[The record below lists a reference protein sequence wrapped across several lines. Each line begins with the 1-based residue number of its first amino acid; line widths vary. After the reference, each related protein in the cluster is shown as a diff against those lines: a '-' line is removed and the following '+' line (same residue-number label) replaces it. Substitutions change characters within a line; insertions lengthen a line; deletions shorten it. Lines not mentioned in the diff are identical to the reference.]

1 MYTFQPTTVDTSRSQ
16 PNRATAKPVP
26 AVWVVDDDDDDQTFI
41 ELAFGVMTPA
51 IDVLSLTDGTSLL
64 TRLSES
70 ENVPKLIILD
80 INMPGLSGFDT
91 LRQLR
96 SQLAYANIP
105 VVMMTTSA
113 SPADRDK
120 SLALGANQFV
130 TKPNTYTQ
138 LTQLTAGF
146 SRQWGLS

>member
-1 MYTFQPTTVDTSRSQ
+1 MYQPTDNDPDRI
-16 PNRATAKPVP
+16 RADRPRPDRVP
-26 AVWVVDDDDDDQTFI
+26 LVWVVDDDDDDQTFI
-41 ELAFGVMTPA
+41 EQAFGVTSPA
-51 IDVLSLTDGTSLL
+51 VDILSLTDGTSLL
-64 TRLSES
+64 ARLNES
-70 ENVPKLIILD
+70 ETAPRLIILD

-96 SQLAYANIP
+96 SQSAYANIP

-113 SPADRDK
+113 SPDDRDR

-146 SRQWGLS
+146 SRQWALS

>member
-1 MYTFQPTTVDTSRSQ
+1 MTTFQPIDIDR
-16 PNRATAKPVP
+16 PNPTPVP
-26 AVWVVDDDDDDQTFI
+26 TVWVVDDDDDDQTFI

-51 IDVLSLTDGTSLL
+51 VNVLPLADGASLL
-64 TRLSES
+64 TRLNES
-70 ENVPKLIILD
+70 ETVPRLIILD

-96 SQLAYANIP
+96 SQLAYAHIP

-113 SPADRDK
+113 SPDDRDK

-130 TKPNTYTQ
+130 TKPNTYSQ

-146 SRQWGLS
+146 SQQWGLS

>member
-1 MYTFQPTTVDTSRSQ
+1 MYQPTDSD
-16 PNRATAKPVP
+16 PNRIQADRPHRDRVP
-26 AVWVVDDDDDDQTFI
+26 LVWVVDDDDDDQTFI
-41 ELAFGVMTPA
+41 EQAFGVMTPA
-51 IDVLSLTDGTSLL
+51 VNVLPLTDGASLL
-64 TRLSES
+64 TRLNES
-70 ENVPKLIILD
+70 ETAPRLIILD

-96 SQLAYANIP
+96 SQSAYANIP
-105 VVMMTTSA
+105 VVMMTTSS
-113 SPADRDK
+113 SPDDRDR

-146 SRQWGLS
+146 SRQWALS

>member
-1 MYTFQPTTVDTSRSQ
+1 MYQPTDSDPDRIQANQ
-16 PNRATAKPVP
+16 PHPGRVP
-26 AVWVVDDDDDDQTFI
+26 LVWVVDDDDDDQTFI
-41 ELAFGVMTPA
+41 EQAFGVMTPA
-51 IDVLSLTDGTSLL
+51 VGVLPLTDGASLL
-64 TRLSES
+64 TRLHES
-70 ENVPKLIILD
+70 ETAPRLIIID

-91 LRQLR
+91 LQQLR
-96 SQLAYANIP
+96 SQSAYANIP

-113 SPADRDK
+113 SPDDRDR

-146 SRQWGLS
+146 SRQWALS

>member
-1 MYTFQPTTVDTSRSQ
+1 MTTFQPIDIDRTNPT
-16 PNRATAKPVP
+16 PVP
-26 AVWVVDDDDDDQTFI
+26 TVWVVDDDDDDQTFI

-51 IDVLSLTDGTSLL
+51 VNVLPLTDGASLL
-64 TRLSES
+64 TRLNES
-70 ENVPKLIILD
+70 ETVPRLIILD

-96 SQLAYANIP
+96 SQLAYAHIP

-113 SPADRDK
+113 SPDDRDK

-130 TKPNTYTQ
+130 TKPNTYSQ

-146 SRQWGLS
+146 SQQWGLS

>member
-1 MYTFQPTTVDTSRSQ
+1 
-16 PNRATAKPVP
+16 
-26 AVWVVDDDDDDQTFI
+26 VVDDDDDDQTFI

-51 IDVLSLTDGTSLL
+51 VNVLPLTDGASLL
-64 TRLSES
+64 TLLNES
-70 ENVPKLIILD
+70 ETVPRLIILD

-96 SQLAYANIP
+96 SQLAYAHIP

-113 SPADRDK
+113 SPDDRDK

-130 TKPNTYTQ
+130 TKPNTYSQ

-146 SRQWGLS
+146 SQQWGLS